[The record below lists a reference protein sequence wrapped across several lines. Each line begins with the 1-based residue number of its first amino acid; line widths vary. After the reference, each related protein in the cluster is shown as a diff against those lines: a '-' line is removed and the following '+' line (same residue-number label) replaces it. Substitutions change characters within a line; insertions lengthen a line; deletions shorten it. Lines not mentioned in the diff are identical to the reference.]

1 MTDQSLL
8 PARHLRELARHMAW
22 ADATVWSAVLAAP
35 QAASDPK
42 IADTL
47 HHIHLVQHIFLQAW
61 SGAAFAVRE
70 RSQFPTLDDLSA
82 WGLDGRRGV
91 LTFVE
96 NVTAEELDRE
106 FRMPWAAFFEQQSK
120 QPAGVHT
127 LGESMLQVFL
137 HTQHHRGQ
145 VCARLRDVGSV
156 PPTVD
161 FIVWLWSGR
170 PSESVGV

>member
-1 MTDQSLL
+1 MSDQSPPLV
-8 PARHLRELARHMAW
+8 RQVRDLARHMTW
-22 ADATVWSAVLAAP
+22 ADATVCQAITATP
-35 QAASDPK
+35 RAASDAR
-42 IADTL
+42 ISDTL

-61 SGAAFAVRE
+61 TGAAFAVRQRE
-70 RSQFPTLDDLSA
+70 EFSGLEEIMS
-82 WGLDGRRGV
+82 WGAEGHRGV
-91 LTFVE
+91 LAFVE
-96 NVTAEELDRE
+96 GATASDLEKE
-106 FRMPWAAFFEQQSK
+106 FRMPWAAHFEQDSK

-145 VCARLRDVGSV
+145 VCARLREVGGV

-170 PSESVGV
+170 PASQSRS